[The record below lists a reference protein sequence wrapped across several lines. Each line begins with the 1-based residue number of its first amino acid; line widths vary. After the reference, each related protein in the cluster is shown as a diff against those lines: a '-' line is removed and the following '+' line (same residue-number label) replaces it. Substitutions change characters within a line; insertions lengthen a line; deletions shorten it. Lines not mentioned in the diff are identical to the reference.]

1 LLVIRSAIDLVHSTW
16 QIFPDHIGKGWYNES
31 LDERVRIYDGGC
43 DKRVVAPI
51 SLNRVASIT
60 PRNLGG
66 KDRQ

>member
-1 LLVIRSAIDLVHSTW
+1 MASGKFFPIISAR
-16 QIFPDHIGKGWYNES
+16 GWYNES

-43 DKRVVAPI
+43 DKHVVAPI